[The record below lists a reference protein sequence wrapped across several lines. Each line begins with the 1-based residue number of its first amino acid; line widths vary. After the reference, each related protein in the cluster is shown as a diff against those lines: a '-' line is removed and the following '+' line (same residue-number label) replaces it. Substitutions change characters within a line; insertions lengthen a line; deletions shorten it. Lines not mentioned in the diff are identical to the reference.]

1 MKKIIFAMLLG
12 IMATAAMAQ
21 VPNFGTTCGHGN
33 VYAYQTLKFRPGQNA
48 METYSTL
55 QVGASDNFMGGF
67 DYYTGAG
74 GSRYLGLVARCGY
87 KFNQYFKL
95 GAQVTPSFDLNN
107 NFDFGYLTSAIYM
120 NGDITKDGRLF
131 WVTDTWLEN
140 DKDKLTSAKQWTY
153 LGYTIPLGGDHSI
166 TPMAGVIHDWKFEQD
181 ADLSMGA
188 YYTYKNVNLYAWAND
203 LLKDHPRVVLAVEF
217 KFDWFRNK

>member
-1 MKKIIFAMLLG
+1 MRRIIFAMLLG

-67 DYYTGAG
+67 DYYTGPG
-74 GSRYLGLVARCGY
+74 GSRYFGIVARGGY

-95 GAQVTPSFDLNN
+95 
-107 NFDFGYLTSAIYM
+107 
-120 NGDITKDGRLF
+120 
-131 WVTDTWLEN
+131 
-140 DKDKLTSAKQWTY
+140 
-153 LGYTIPLGGDHSI
+153 
-166 TPMAGVIHDWKFEQD
+166 
-181 ADLSMGA
+181 
-188 YYTYKNVNLYAWAND
+188 
-203 LLKDHPRVVLAVEF
+203 
-217 KFDWFRNK
+217 

>member
-1 MKKIIFAMLLG
+1 MKRIIFAMLLCVL
-12 IMATAAMAQ
+12 AVAAKAQ

-33 VYAYQTLKFRPGQNA
+33 VYAYQTLKSRPGQNA

-74 GSRYLGLVARCGY
+74 GSRYFGLVARGGY

-107 NFDFGYLTSAIYM
+107 NFDFGYLTSAIYI

-203 LLKDHPRVVLAVEF
+203 ICTKHPRVVLAVEF